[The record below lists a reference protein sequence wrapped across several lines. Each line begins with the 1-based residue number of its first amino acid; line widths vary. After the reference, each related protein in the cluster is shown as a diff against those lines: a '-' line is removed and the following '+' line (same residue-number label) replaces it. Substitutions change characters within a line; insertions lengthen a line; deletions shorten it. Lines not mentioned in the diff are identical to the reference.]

1 VGFCACA
8 GAVFSRPA
16 CAGGGLLKPEFFGF
30 GVLAMAAIVTVNI
43 VYHSI
48 KNKGLEGAL
57 FGARISGTV
66 GELELGRTGPVS
78 TTRKLHRLQAPELG
92 APTVGIEV
100 VNRSFASDHMMPIRL
115 TSEQA
120 TVLKELLAQAIAAR

>member
-1 VGFCACA
+1 
-8 GAVFSRPA
+8 
-16 CAGGGLLKPEFFGF
+16 
-30 GVLAMAAIVTVNI
+30 
-43 VYHSI
+43 
-48 KNKGLEGAL
+48 L

-66 GELELGRTGPVS
+66 GELALGRTGPIS
-78 TTRKLHRLQAPELG
+78 TTLKLHRLEAPEPG

-100 VNRSFASDHMMPIRL
+100 VNRSIASYHIMPIRL